1 MQRTPS
7 EPESKPRR
15 REVCG
20 NRLRNRLG
28 NRLRNPLGNPLGNP
42 LRNPL
47 RNRVLRGAKR
57 VLR

>member
-1 MQRTPS
+1 MQHTPS

-15 REVCG
+15 REVRG

-28 NRLRNPLGNPLGNP
+28 NRLRNPLGNPL
-42 LRNPL
+42 

>member
-42 LRNPL
+42 LRN
-47 RNRVLRGAKR
+47 RVLRGAKR